1 MRGGGTLARKRIAAK
16 WIKQDLL
23 DQLERNGTTG
33 EHFINLVDDYMG
45 LWKIK
50 NLLFDD
56 IKKSGITIRYDNGG
70 GQKGSK
76 KNDKVDQLLKVNERM
91 LKLLNDLG
99 IKAMTIG
106 GEDGNEEM

>member
-1 MRGGGTLARKRIAAK
+1 MARKRIAAK
-16 WIKQDLL
+16 TIKQDLL

-33 EHFINLVDDYMG
+33 EHFINLVEDYMG

-50 NLLFDD
+50 NLLFEDVN
-56 IKKSGITIRYDNGG
+56 KRGITIDYDNGG

-99 IKAMTIG
+99 IKAMAVS
-106 GEDGNEEM
+106 GENKDDNEEM

>member
-1 MRGGGTLARKRIAAK
+1 MGRREVSAKRIK
-16 WIKQDLL
+16 DDLL

-33 EHFINLVDDYMG
+33 QHFFNLVEDYMG

-50 NLLFDD
+50 NMLFADV
-56 IKKSGITIRYDNGG
+56 KKRGISIDYDNGG

-91 LKLLNDLG
+91 LKMLGDLG
-99 IKAMTIG
+99 IKAMSLG
-106 GEDGNEEM
+106 NDADGNCEM